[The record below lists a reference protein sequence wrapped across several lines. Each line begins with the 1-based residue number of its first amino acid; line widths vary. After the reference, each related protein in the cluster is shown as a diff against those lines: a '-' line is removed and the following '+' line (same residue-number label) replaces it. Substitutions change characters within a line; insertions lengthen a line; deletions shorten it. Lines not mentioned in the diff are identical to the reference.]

1 MKYIALYEINLII
14 NPVVET
20 SPFLYCIIH
29 WKGSFIQ
36 DYEFYYYYHLN
47 LRILMLHIF
56 SEDEVTVCRQFS
68 WTPVQKPIFETFPSS
83 RQNIFDNHL
92 QRLIWDEWY
101 FSKPNKSTTVFII
114 LFS

>member
-1 MKYIALYEINLII
+1 MNFII
-14 NPVVET
+14 
-20 SPFLYCIIH
+20 IIIII
-29 WKGSFIQ
+29 F
-36 DYEFYYYYHLN
+36 D
-47 LRILMLHIF
+47 LRILMLHIL
-56 SEDEVTVCRQFS
+56 SKDEVTLRRQSS

-114 LFS
+114 FILLIWIAVRRSDLIS